1 MMLGKLESHM
11 KKNKNDFQ
19 LIPDTKINLK
29 WVKNVNIRPE
39 IVKFIKENIKV

>member
-11 KKNKNDFQ
+11 KKNKTDFQ

-39 IVKFIKENIKV
+39 IVKFIK